1 MGMHTS
7 DWMTD
12 EHVMLADMTRK
23 FITDEW
29 EQHFDRWRKQGEM
42 DIETWQQAGE
52 LGLLCP
58 SVPEEYG
65 GAGGDFGHEAVIL
78 MEGSRAN
85 LASWGHGIH
94 SGIVAHYVLAYGTEE
109 QKKRWLPKMVSGE
122 LVGALAMTEPSGGSD
137 VQSIKTRAV
146 KEGNSYRLS
155 GQKTFITNGQ
165 HANLIIVAA
174 KTDPSQGAKGTS
186 LVVVETDG
194 AEGFTRGR
202 NLDKIGLKAGDTSE
216 LFFDNVEVAPENIL
230 GGEEGRGFYQMMQQL
245 PQERLII
252 GCGAVGAMEG
262 AIERTLAYCNER
274 EAFGNSLM
282 QFQNTRFQLAEAQ
295 TKTVVSRA
303 FLDECIREHLKG
315 ELSIEK
321 AAMAKYWLSDTQGE
335 VLDICLQMH
344 GGYGF
349 MQEYAVA
356 EMWTDARVQRIYGGT
371 NEIMKELIARGFYKA
386 ALTLNMMGLDW
397 DAIKVD
403 FFAGETRSEAYRS
416 QVNELGEAPVM
427 VDGDVKLTQSGV
439 IQQYLAEKTGKFGGK
454 TKEEEREVLR
464 WILWDNHKLSSMA
477 GMTRF
482 LMNFL
487 PPEKQPA
494 ETIAFNQGRLKSAYQ
509 ILDAHL
515 AGRDWIVGEDVTI
528 ADMTCCGYLYY
539 PEPFGFDRADWPNID
554 AWLTRLSQQP
564 GWKAPYDLMPGNP
577 SERA

>member
-1 MGMHTS
+1 MGVHHS

-315 ELSIEK
+315 ELSVEK

-371 NEIMKELIARGFYKA
+371 NEIMKELIARGF
-386 ALTLNMMGLDW
+386 
-397 DAIKVD
+397 V
-403 FFAGETRSEAYRS
+403 
-416 QVNELGEAPVM
+416 
-427 VDGDVKLTQSGV
+427 
-439 IQQYLAEKTGKFGGK
+439 EKKK
-454 TKEEEREVLR
+454 
-464 WILWDNHKLSSMA
+464 
-477 GMTRF
+477 
-482 LMNFL
+482 
-487 PPEKQPA
+487 
-494 ETIAFNQGRLKSAYQ
+494 
-509 ILDAHL
+509 
-515 AGRDWIVGEDVTI
+515 
-528 ADMTCCGYLYY
+528 
-539 PEPFGFDRADWPNID
+539 
-554 AWLTRLSQQP
+554 
-564 GWKAPYDLMPGNP
+564 
-577 SERA
+577 

>member
-1 MGMHTS
+1 MGIHHS

-12 EHVMLADMTRK
+12 EHMMLADMTRK
-23 FITDEW
+23 FISDEW
-29 EQHFDRWRKQGEM
+29 EPHFDRWRKQGEM
-42 DIETWQQAGE
+42 DIETWRQAGD

-58 SVPEEYG
+58 SIPEEYG
-65 GAGGDFGHEAVIL
+65 GAGGNFGHEAVIL

-85 LASWGHGIH
+85 IASWGHGIH
-94 SGIVAHYVLAYGTEE
+94 SGIVAHYVLSYGTED

-174 KTDPSQGAKGTS
+174 KTDPAQGAKGIS

-194 AEGFTRGR
+194 ADGFTRGR

-230 GGEEGRGFYQMMQQL
+230 GGEEGCGFYQMMQQL

-303 FLDECIREHLKG
+303 FLDECIREHLRG
-315 ELSIEK
+315 ELSVEK

-371 NEIMKELIARGFYKA
+371 NEIMKELIARGF
-386 ALTLNMMGLDW
+386 
-397 DAIKVD
+397 V
-403 FFAGETRSEAYRS
+403 
-416 QVNELGEAPVM
+416 
-427 VDGDVKLTQSGV
+427 
-439 IQQYLAEKTGKFGGK
+439 EKKK
-454 TKEEEREVLR
+454 
-464 WILWDNHKLSSMA
+464 
-477 GMTRF
+477 
-482 LMNFL
+482 
-487 PPEKQPA
+487 
-494 ETIAFNQGRLKSAYQ
+494 
-509 ILDAHL
+509 
-515 AGRDWIVGEDVTI
+515 
-528 ADMTCCGYLYY
+528 
-539 PEPFGFDRADWPNID
+539 
-554 AWLTRLSQQP
+554 
-564 GWKAPYDLMPGNP
+564 
-577 SERA
+577 

>member
-65 GAGGDFGHEAVIL
+65 GVGGDFGHEAVIL
-78 MEGSRAN
+78 MEGSHAN

-174 KTDPSQGAKGTS
+174 KTDPNQGAKGTS

-194 AEGFTRGR
+194 ADGFTRGR
-202 NLDKIGLKAGDTSE
+202 NLEKIGLKAGDTSE

-315 ELSIEK
+315 ELSVEK

-371 NEIMKELIARGFYKA
+371 NEIMKELIARGF
-386 ALTLNMMGLDW
+386 
-397 DAIKVD
+397 V
-403 FFAGETRSEAYRS
+403 
-416 QVNELGEAPVM
+416 
-427 VDGDVKLTQSGV
+427 
-439 IQQYLAEKTGKFGGK
+439 EKKK
-454 TKEEEREVLR
+454 
-464 WILWDNHKLSSMA
+464 
-477 GMTRF
+477 
-482 LMNFL
+482 
-487 PPEKQPA
+487 
-494 ETIAFNQGRLKSAYQ
+494 
-509 ILDAHL
+509 
-515 AGRDWIVGEDVTI
+515 
-528 ADMTCCGYLYY
+528 
-539 PEPFGFDRADWPNID
+539 
-554 AWLTRLSQQP
+554 
-564 GWKAPYDLMPGNP
+564 
-577 SERA
+577 

>member
-1 MGMHTS
+1 MGMHHS

-12 EHVMLADMTRK
+12 EHMMLADMTRK

-94 SGIVAHYVLAYGTEE
+94 SGIVAHYVLAYGTED

-315 ELSIEK
+315 ELSVEK

-371 NEIMKELIARGFYKA
+371 NEIMKELIARGF
-386 ALTLNMMGLDW
+386 
-397 DAIKVD
+397 V
-403 FFAGETRSEAYRS
+403 
-416 QVNELGEAPVM
+416 
-427 VDGDVKLTQSGV
+427 
-439 IQQYLAEKTGKFGGK
+439 EKKK
-454 TKEEEREVLR
+454 
-464 WILWDNHKLSSMA
+464 
-477 GMTRF
+477 
-482 LMNFL
+482 
-487 PPEKQPA
+487 
-494 ETIAFNQGRLKSAYQ
+494 
-509 ILDAHL
+509 
-515 AGRDWIVGEDVTI
+515 
-528 ADMTCCGYLYY
+528 
-539 PEPFGFDRADWPNID
+539 
-554 AWLTRLSQQP
+554 
-564 GWKAPYDLMPGNP
+564 
-577 SERA
+577 

>member
-1 MGMHTS
+1 MGMHYS

-94 SGIVAHYVLAYGTEE
+94 SGIVAHYLLAYGTED

-230 GGEEGRGFYQMMQQL
+230 GSEEGRGFYQMMQQL

-262 AIERTLAYCNER
+262 AIERTIAYCNER

-315 ELSIEK
+315 ALSVEK

-371 NEIMKELIARGFYKA
+371 NEIMKELIARGF
-386 ALTLNMMGLDW
+386 
-397 DAIKVD
+397 V
-403 FFAGETRSEAYRS
+403 
-416 QVNELGEAPVM
+416 
-427 VDGDVKLTQSGV
+427 
-439 IQQYLAEKTGKFGGK
+439 EKKK
-454 TKEEEREVLR
+454 
-464 WILWDNHKLSSMA
+464 
-477 GMTRF
+477 
-482 LMNFL
+482 
-487 PPEKQPA
+487 
-494 ETIAFNQGRLKSAYQ
+494 
-509 ILDAHL
+509 
-515 AGRDWIVGEDVTI
+515 
-528 ADMTCCGYLYY
+528 
-539 PEPFGFDRADWPNID
+539 
-554 AWLTRLSQQP
+554 
-564 GWKAPYDLMPGNP
+564 
-577 SERA
+577 